1 MNTYVQ
7 KMIRYGWVRLSRLLL
22 DHWIWNADKPFS
34 EGQAWI
40 DLLLNA
46 NYKNTVYNIKNQII
60 KVGVGQQVRSQLTL
74 AEAWGWQRSHVRA
87 FLTRLCKAEMIS
99 TQRDGR
105 FTIITICNYE
115 QYQNNVEIEEEKLPI
130 NDPDHFSINTQIVPN
145 DNLFT
150 DQHSALVKEVKNK
163 RSKEEKIKKSFLK
176 GEMQLDAQSPENT
189 DRKARAA
196 QKIICKFFFEHLDE
210 NKLQRIWNEL
220 GLTQV
225 AEISNPVKQQAYL
238 RYRDFIERYHGDDV
252 FSPLVDN
259 LELNENAERDE
270 DSYQS
275 SFTESQLL
283 TFMPAPTF
291 WVCSYLVNSFQNYI
305 TEYHRGKNP
314 NQWVADIDFAF
325 NRETYRKVTD
335 KDGEDFHYMINDIP
349 FIRGIKNN
357 E

>member
-1 MNTYVQ
+1 MNKYFRS
-7 KMIRYGWVRLSRLLL
+7 MHLYGWFKVNRCLL
-22 DHWIWNADKPFS
+22 DHWLWCADKPFS
-34 EGQAWI
+34 QGQALL
-40 DLLLNA
+40 DL
-46 NYKNTVYNIKNQII
+46 
-60 KVGVGQQVRSQLTL
+60 VGFAAFKEEEVVVDKQVIRLRVGQQVRSQKSL
-74 AEAWGWQRSHVRA
+74 AERWGWTRAKVRHFLQLLKDDGMILTERVGKHVV
-87 FLTRLCKAEMIS
+87 
-99 TQRDGR
+99 
-105 FTIITICNYE
+105 ITICKNNKFQNEDLEISQDISESDQVTTNKLSDE
-115 QYQNNVEIEEEKLPI
+115 QPNN
-130 NDPDHFSINTQIVPN
+130 NQCTAMSTA
-145 DNLFT
+145 T
-150 DQHSALVKEVKNK
+150 DLRSKEVKK
-163 RSKEEKIKKSFLK
+163 QRRKEKYFLK

-196 QKIICKFFFEHLDE
+196 QKIIYKFFFEHLDE

-305 TEYHRGKNP
+305 TEYHRGNNP